1 MSSNNSERFRSAAH
15 TVIEE
20 QLISQVK
27 PGAHTKIAKMK
38 KLNIFSAAN
47 RKNNINRQNS
57 TPFTPPPGDT
67 INRIVTK
74 KEEVCI

>member
-1 MSSNNSERFRSAAH
+1 MSSNNSERFRSAVN
-15 TVIEE
+15 TVIE
-20 QLISQVK
+20 QQPISQVK
-27 PGAHTKIAKMK
+27 PGANTKIAKMK

-47 RKNNINRQNS
+47 RKNNMNRQNS